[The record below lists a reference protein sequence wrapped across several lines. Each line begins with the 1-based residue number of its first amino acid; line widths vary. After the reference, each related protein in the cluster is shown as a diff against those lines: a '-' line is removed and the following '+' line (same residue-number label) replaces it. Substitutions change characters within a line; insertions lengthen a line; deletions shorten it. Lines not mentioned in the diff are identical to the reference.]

1 MITLNV
7 QLKLTILLCILLIG
21 IIIFLWVLTG
31 KWMADGQKPE
41 ANGTN
46 EYAIILGAKV
56 NGDTPSLSLR
66 YRLDAALD
74 YANAHRHVKFVLSGG
89 QGPDEDITEAEAMKR
104 FFVEKGIHEDRLILE
119 TESTTTY
126 ENLLFSKKLLPTTVQ
141 SVTIITSD
149 YHIARTRKLAHTLD
163 LQTDSVAAKTPK
175 VVEFKLKTRERIALI
190 KTYIVG
196 R

>member
-1 MITLNV
+1 
-7 QLKLTILLCILLIG
+7 
-21 IIIFLWVLTG
+21 
-31 KWMADGQKPE
+31 MADGQKPK

-66 YRLDAALD
+66 YRLDAALG
-74 YANAHRHVKFVLSGG
+74 YANDHRHVKFVLSGG

-126 ENLLFSKKLLPTTVQ
+126 ENLLFSKKLLPTSVQ

-149 YHIARTRKLAHTLD
+149 YHIARTRKLAHYFRPSNRFRRGKNTE
-163 LQTDSVAAKTPK
+163 SC
-175 VVEFKLKTRERIALI
+175 
-190 KTYIVG
+190 
-196 R
+196 